1 MLTKQTMQDT
11 LKNSKKF
18 PKERISLSSVKA
30 NVHSVEFKG
39 LRYTRN
45 DYVKQSPNGL
55 FKVENFQQLLDEC
68 HRTTT
73 YLQSLGAF
81 KEIKVEI
88 DTSSVSDI
96 SYVVRFYCKELPKIV
111 GQIGTEMEVS
121 GIGSAKAE
129 LALPNLLGRGEKLIF
144 EGTKS
149 LHNQNNVCLKLWKP
163 FFHTRFLDFKP
174 E

>member
-1 MLTKQTMQDT
+1 MQDT
-11 LKNSKKF
+11 LKNFKKIT
-18 PKERISLSSVKA
+18 KETISFSFIKA

-81 KEIKVEI
+81 KEVKVEI
-88 DTSSVSDI
+88 DTSSVSDV
-96 SYVVRFYCKELPKIV
+96 SYVVRFHCKELPKIV
-111 GQIGTEMEVS
+111 GQIGTEMEAS
-121 GIGSAKAE
+121 GNGSVKAE
-129 LALPNLLGRGEKLIF
+129 LALPNLWGRGEKLIF
-144 EGTKS
+144 EGSKS
-149 LHNQNNVCLKLWKP
+149 LQNQNNICLKVYKP
-163 FFHTRFLDFKP
+163 FFHTMFLGFKP